1 VNIINVAW
9 SFFGIE
15 LYNPDGTIKGNV
27 KAFLGLQGWVF
38 ASAEGGAGQ
47 FISWEALANSPVA
60 LGGGDAP
67 LPGLYVSQVQ
77 AAGEVAFALTLV
89 AAVMSFVAAVT
100 AIQRFFENTAF
111 PKFVGATSAFIAFVV
126 SVAAFSN
133 WHVNGYL
140 KFRDNAFTGVLG
152 TGNLTNYE
160 YYGFNVVIVG
170 FVFSLVTFTLHL
182 AAPTGGS
189 TAGGS
194 AGGEKAVEVA

>member
-1 VNIINVAW
+1 MNVINVAW
-9 SFFGIE
+9 SFVSVNYE
-15 LYNPDGTIKGNV
+15 GTVGNIVYTGNIKG
-27 KAFLGLQGWVF
+27 FLGLQGWVF
-38 ASAEGGAGQ
+38 ASAQGGEGT
-47 FISWEALANSPVA
+47 FVSWEQLANGGYSGRVPVA
-60 LGGGDAP
+60 
-67 LPGLYVSQVQ
+67 GLYVSQVQ

-111 PKFVGATSAFIAFVV
+111 PKLVGATSAFIAFVV

-140 KFRDNAFTGVLG
+140 KFRDNAFG
-152 TGNLTNYE
+152 TVVGSNEITNYE

-170 FVFSLVTFTLHL
+170 WVFSLVTFTLHV